1 MIISK
6 EKNSAGNYEYHL
18 VRMGSWEF
26 FSDFSEFF
34 KQQYSAIPLVKDDG
48 IYTRLWKFSCGEEEF
63 YFEHHE
69 DIGNW
74 FYSSSGDGQSNLL
87 DNIANDISSRING
100 TD

>member
-1 MIISK
+1 
-6 EKNSAGNYEYHL
+6 
-18 VRMGSWEF
+18 MGLTST
-26 FSDFSEFF
+26 
-34 KQQYSAIPLVKDDG
+34 IPLVKDDG

-74 FYSSSGDGQSNLL
+74 FYSSSDDGQSNLL